1 MSSVLRAPATT
12 LRRASPEEA
21 GMSSSRIQQ
30 VEELGDRWV
39 KEGVAPAIALLV
51 ARQGLVV
58 LNRAFG
64 HLTPDKDSPAIPMDA
79 IFTLASITKLF
90 TATAV
95 MVLVEEG
102 KVGLNRPVSEYV
114 PEFRGEG
121 KQKVLVSHLLTHTS
135 GIGEEKLET
144 YAKEN
149 LGKTVIPAP
158 EETLHPLFNEYLA
171 LRYECP
177 LWKPPG
183 VEMSYAD
190 FNFDLAAEIV
200 RRVSGRPLDLFAR
213 DRIFQPLGMNDTHYC
228 RVDAPSERS
237 AQRAPVTGTTPNA
250 WDLAYDRARNTE
262 RLYLGSGGALTTAMD
277 MAVFGQMFLNGGAYG
292 SARVLSPVTVAAM
305 TRNQIPGI
313 GAKFLGDVFPE
324 ASWGLGWSVH
334 GTKTG
339 LSGGLIS
346 PETFEHWGSGGAYV
360 WVDPVNGIVGVYLST
375 APAGSSP
382 EIYLNNWK
390 TDLFTDAVTAA
401 IVGP

>member
-1 MSSVLRAPATT
+1 
-12 LRRASPEEA
+12 
-21 GMSSSRIQQ
+21 MSSSRIKQI
-30 VEELGDRWV
+30 EELGDRWV
-39 KEGVAPAIALLV
+39 KEGVAPAVALLV
-51 ARQGLVV
+51 ARHGLVV

-64 HLTPDKDSPAIPMDA
+64 HLTADKDSPTIPMDA
-79 IFTLASITKLF
+79 IYTLASITKLF

-102 KVGLNRPVSEYV
+102 KVGLNRPVSAYV

-121 KQKVLVSHLLTHTS
+121 KEKVLVSHLLTHTS
-135 GIGEEKLET
+135 GIGEEKLEA

-149 LGKTVIPAP
+149 LGKTVIPPP

-171 LRYECP
+171 LRYACP

-183 VEMSYAD
+183 EEMSYVD

-200 RRVSGRPLDLFAR
+200 RRVSGTPLDLFAR
-213 DRIFQPLGMNDTHYC
+213 DRIFRPLGMSDTHYC
-228 RVDAPSERS
+228 RVDAPLERR
-237 AQRAPVTGTTPNA
+237 AQRAPEMGSTPDA
-250 WDLAYDRARNTE
+250 WSQAYDRARNTE

-360 WVDPVNGIVGVYLST
+360 WVDPVTEVVGVYLST
-375 APAGSSP
+375 APAGSAP

-390 TDLFTDAVTAA
+390 HDLFTDAVTAA
-401 IVGP
+401 IVEP